1 MARPMSVRHCR
12 NSGYASRLQQLRPFR
27 IDRYGEKRWVTRLR
41 TNVYGEWHQT
51 ATERRSDMLSWG
63 RNEGPWEY
71 LVALGVIPVCRD
83 SNLSNSLMPITP
95 RFTDLRTVWQRTKWV
110 ARVYTNKHLT

>member
-27 IDRYGEKRWVTRLR
+27 IDRCGEKRWVTRLR

-51 ATERRSDMLSWG
+51 ATTRARYFREIFETIAAA
-63 RNEGPWEY
+63 N
-71 LVALGVIPVCRD
+71 
-83 SNLSNSLMPITP
+83 NL
-95 RFTDLRTVWQRTKWV
+95 DC
-110 ARVYTNKHLT
+110 